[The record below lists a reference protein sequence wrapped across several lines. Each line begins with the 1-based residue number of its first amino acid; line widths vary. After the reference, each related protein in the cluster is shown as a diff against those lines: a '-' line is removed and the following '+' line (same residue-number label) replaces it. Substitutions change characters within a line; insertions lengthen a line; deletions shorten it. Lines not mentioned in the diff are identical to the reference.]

1 VPTEPWTENAPA
13 EPWTESAPAVPEEP
27 APDEGAGWT
36 PEELDSHAAP
46 DSAAPAE
53 PDPAAL
59 STPEDEAAEDEDL
72 EMFRSWLQSL
82 KK

>member
-1 VPTEPWTENAPA
+1 V
-13 EPWTESAPAVPEEP
+13 
-27 APDEGAGWT
+27 
-36 PEELDSHAAP
+36 
-46 DSAAPAE
+46 E